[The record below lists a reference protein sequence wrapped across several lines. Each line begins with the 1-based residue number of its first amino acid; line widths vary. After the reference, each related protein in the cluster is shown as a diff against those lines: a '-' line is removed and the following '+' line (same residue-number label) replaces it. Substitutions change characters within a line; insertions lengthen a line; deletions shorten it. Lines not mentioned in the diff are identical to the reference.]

1 MQDGFLKHAD
11 NYDIRRFCLVIG
23 CEWLRRQK
31 KRLDT
36 EPRIQLDQLYCYSLL
51 TSKDRGLRLV
61 SASVDPLLCYFR
73 LATLFNNLLGRG
85 GCT

>member
-51 TSKDRGLRLV
+51 TSKDRGLRLF
-61 SASVDPLLCYFR
+61 SASVDPLLCFSALPR
-73 LATLFNNLLGRG
+73 SSSNS
-85 GCT
+85 

>member
-23 CEWLRRQK
+23 CEWLRLQK

-51 TSKDRGLRLV
+51 TSKDRG
-61 SASVDPLLCYFR
+61 
-73 LATLFNNLLGRG
+73 
-85 GCT
+85 